1 MNPFPRVCC
10 QLQCKF
16 LSMYQ
21 TDKLSQ
27 HQSSMRNLNQV
38 RCALVLMAS
47 TYCSQDVQKIL
58 QCRQLSYQFLDNFTE
73 CLVYRIV
80 VDTCQVIK

>member
-21 TDKLSQ
+21 IDKLSQ
-27 HQSSMRNLNQV
+27 RQSSMRNSNQV
-38 RCALVLMAS
+38 RCVLVHMTS
-47 TYCSQDVQKIL
+47 TYCSQDIQKIL
-58 QCRQLSYQFLDNFTE
+58 
-73 CLVYRIV
+73 
-80 VDTCQVIK
+80 